1 MMSRLLVVNRGEI
14 ACRILRTA
22 QRLGIECATVYS
34 PVDRNA
40 LHILLADHAFALS
53 GNAASDSYLDQQQI
67 LAIAEQWGADAI
79 HPGYGFLS
87 ENSDFARAVT
97 AAGIRFVG
105 PSADAIAAMGSKSR
119 AKQLMAEAGVPMLP
133 GYHGDDQAVE
143 VLRRAAAQAG
153 YPVLL
158 KAVSGGGGRGLRVVN
173 ADEEFDEALAA
184 VQREAKA
191 AFGDDRV
198 LLEKYL
204 TQARHVEI
212 QVFADDHGNCIH
224 LHERDCSVQRR
235 HQKLIE
241 EAPAPGLDENT
252 RAAMGAAAVRAA
264 TSIGYSGAGTVEF
277 LYQNGEFYFLEM
289 NTRLQVEHPVTEAIT
304 GLDLVEWQLRVASG
318 DKLPLT
324 QTQTLTQAQAD
335 VPRRGWAI
343 EARINAES
351 GAPDFL
357 PSTGLIT
364 RLDWPPGAGIQDDR
378 QQTSGLRV
386 DAGFRS
392 GDRISVFY
400 DSMLGKLIA
409 WAPSRAEAVEKLSQ
423 ALACL
428 RIDGISHNA
437 AFLGAVLDTAAFRQA
452 DLHTGFLAQHEDSI
466 ALALLRRQSTR
477 HDRPDADARTDKWAG
492 LAGWRQS
499 QGQRHVFSQ
508 QYHLRPLY
516 AGTMASAAN
525 NIDTLAAGGA
535 QGQAQQALKAPLPGR
550 VIKVFVSAGDDIT
563 AGQPLLVMEAMKM
576 EHTLRASADVS
587 IRLVHCQADEMVQP
601 DQLLMEF
608 GSDEEKTGYA
618 K

>member
-143 VLRRAAAQAG
+143 VLRRAAVQAG

-364 RLDWPPGAGIQDDR
+364 RLDWPP
-378 QQTSGLRV
+378 
-386 DAGFRS
+386 
-392 GDRISVFY
+392 
-400 DSMLGKLIA
+400 
-409 WAPSRAEAVEKLSQ
+409 
-423 ALACL
+423 
-428 RIDGISHNA
+428 
-437 AFLGAVLDTAAFRQA
+437 
-452 DLHTGFLAQHEDSI
+452 
-466 ALALLRRQSTR
+466 
-477 HDRPDADARTDKWAG
+477 
-492 LAGWRQS
+492 
-499 QGQRHVFSQ
+499 
-508 QYHLRPLY
+508 
-516 AGTMASAAN
+516 
-525 NIDTLAAGGA
+525 
-535 QGQAQQALKAPLPGR
+535 
-550 VIKVFVSAGDDIT
+550 
-563 AGQPLLVMEAMKM
+563 
-576 EHTLRASADVS
+576 
-587 IRLVHCQADEMVQP
+587 
-601 DQLLMEF
+601 
-608 GSDEEKTGYA
+608 
-618 K
+618 

>member
-1 MMSRLLVVNRGEI
+1 MICRLLIINRGEI

-22 QRLGIECATVYS
+22 QRLGIECASVYS

-40 LHILLADHAFALS
+40 LHVLLADRAFALR
-53 GNAASDSYLDQQQI
+53 GNTASDSYLDQQQI
-67 LAIAEQWGADAI
+67 LAIAADWGADAI

-87 ENSDFARAVT
+87 ENSEFARAVA
-97 AAGIRFVG
+97 AAGMRFVG
-105 PSADAIAAMGSKSR
+105 PPADAIAAMGSKAR
-119 AKQLMAEAGVPMLP
+119 AKQLMAQAGVPMLP
-133 GYHGDDQAVE
+133 GYHGDSQDIA
-143 VLRRAAAQAG
+143 VLRRAADQAG

-173 ADEEFDEALAA
+173 AAAEFDEALAA
-184 VQREAKA
+184 VQREARA

-212 QVFADDHGNCIH
+212 QVFADDHGHCIH

-241 EAPAPGLDENT
+241 EAPAPGLDDNT

-277 LYQNGEFYFLEM
+277 LYQRGEFYFLEM

-318 DKLPLT
+318 ETLPLS
-324 QTQTLTQAQAD
+324 QTD
-335 VPRRGWAI
+335 VQRRGWAI

-357 PSTGLIT
+357 PSTGLINH
-364 RLDWPPGAGIQDDR
+364 LAWPRGSA
-378 QQTSGLRV
+378 LRV

-409 WAPSRAEAVEKLSQ
+409 WAPSRAQAVEELSQ
-423 ALACL
+423 ALARL

-437 AFLGAVLDTAAFRQA
+437 AFLGAVLDTPAFRDA
-452 DLHTGFLAQHEDSI
+452 ALHTGFLDEHKESI
-466 ALALLRRQSTR
+466 AVALIRRHRAANTVGDRTHNTNDSSTEHNNR
-477 HDRPDADARTDKWAG
+477 HWAV
-492 LAGWRQS
+492 LAGWRQN
-499 QGQRHVFSQ
+499 QGQVNVFSQ

-516 AGTMASAAN
+516 AGAAASPASD
-525 NIDTLAAGGA
+525 IDTLAAGGP

-550 VIKVFVSAGDDIT
+550 VIKIFVNAGEQIL
-563 AGQPLLVMEAMKM
+563 AGEPLLVMEAMKM

-587 IRLVHCQADEMVQP
+587 IKTVHCQADEMVQP

-608 GSDEEKTGYA
+608 DACDE
-618 K
+618 

>member
-1 MMSRLLVVNRGEI
+1 MDTGHCIGTQQTMIKRLLVINRGEI

-22 QRLGIECATVYS
+22 QALGIDCAAVYS
-34 PVDRNA
+34 PADRNA
-40 LHILLADHAFALS
+40 LHTLLADRAFALR

-67 LAIAEQWGADAI
+67 LAIAADWGADAI

-87 ENSDFARAVT
+87 ENSDFARAVEN
-97 AAGIRFVG
+97 AGIRFVG
-105 PSADAIAAMGSKSR
+105 PGADAIAAMGSKAR

-133 GYHGDDQAVE
+133 GYHGDAQDVTL
-143 VLRRAAAQAG
+143 LREAAQKVG

-173 ADEEFDEALAA
+173 ADAEFDEALAA
-184 VQREAKA
+184 VQRESQA
-191 AFGDDRV
+191 AFGDQRV

-212 QVFADDHGNCIH
+212 QVFADDHDNCVH

-241 EAPAPGLDENT
+241 EAPAPGLAEHT
-252 RAAMGAAAVRAA
+252 REAMGAAAVRAA

-277 LYQNGEFYFLEM
+277 LYQGGEFYFLEM
-289 NTRLQVEHPVTEAIT
+289 NTRLQVEHPVTECIT

-318 DKLPLT
+318 ETLPLT
-324 QTQTLTQAQAD
+324 QAD
-335 VPRRGWAI
+335 IARRGWAI

-364 RLDWPPGAGIQDDR
+364 ALVWPQGEA
-378 QQTSGLRV
+378 LRV

-392 GDRISVFY
+392 GDRVSVFY

-409 WAPSRAEAVEKLSQ
+409 SAPTRAEAIEELSQ
-423 ALACL
+423 ALAQL
-428 RIDGISHNA
+428 RITGISHNA
-437 AFLGAVLDTAAFRQA
+437 DFLGAVLDTSAFRA
-452 DLHTGFLAQHEDSI
+452 AELHTGFLTQHEDAI
-466 ALALLRRQSTR
+466 AVALRRRRSGAAAP
-477 HDRPDADARTDKWAG
+477 HDSGWAA
-492 LAGWRQS
+492 LAGWRQN
-499 QGQRHVFSQ
+499 QGQSNTFSQ

-516 AGTMASAAN
+516 AGAAASAATDIN
-525 NIDTLAAGGA
+525 TLTGTGA

-550 VIKVFVSAGDDIT
+550 IIKIHVAAGDSVV

-576 EHTLRASADVS
+576 EHTLKASADAS
-587 IRLVHCQADEMVQP
+587 IEAVHCDTDDMVQP
-601 DQLLMEF
+601 DQLLMAF
-608 GSDEEKTGYA
+608 VASDA
-618 K
+618 P

>member
-1 MMSRLLVVNRGEI
+1 MIKRLLVINRGEI

-22 QRLGIECATVYS
+22 QALGIDCAAVYS
-34 PVDRNA
+34 PADRNA
-40 LHILLADHAFALS
+40 LHTLLADRAFALR

-67 LAIAEQWGADAI
+67 LAIAADWGADAI

-87 ENSDFARAVT
+87 ENSDFARAVEN
-97 AAGIRFVG
+97 AGIRFVG
-105 PSADAIAAMGSKSR
+105 PGADAIAAMGSKAR

-133 GYHGDDQAVE
+133 GYHGDAQDVTL
-143 VLRRAAAQAG
+143 LREAAQKVG

-173 ADEEFDEALAA
+173 ADAEFDEALAA
-184 VQREAKA
+184 VQRESQA
-191 AFGDDRV
+191 AFGDQRV

-212 QVFADDHGNCIH
+212 QVFADDHDNCVH

-241 EAPAPGLDENT
+241 EAPAPGLAEHT
-252 RAAMGAAAVRAA
+252 REAMGAAAVRAA

-277 LYQNGEFYFLEM
+277 LYQGGEFYFLEM
-289 NTRLQVEHPVTEAIT
+289 NTRLQVEHPVTECIT

-318 DKLPLT
+318 ETLPLT
-324 QTQTLTQAQAD
+324 QAD
-335 VPRRGWAI
+335 IARRGWAI

-364 RLDWPPGAGIQDDR
+364 ALVWPQGEA
-378 QQTSGLRV
+378 LRV

-392 GDRISVFY
+392 GDRVSVFY

-409 WAPSRAEAVEKLSQ
+409 SAPTRAEAIEELSQ
-423 ALACL
+423 ALAQL
-428 RIDGISHNA
+428 RITGISHNA
-437 AFLGAVLDTAAFRQA
+437 DFLGAVLDTSAFRA
-452 DLHTGFLAQHEDSI
+452 AELHTGFLTQHEDAI
-466 ALALLRRQSTR
+466 AVALRRRRSGAAAP
-477 HDRPDADARTDKWAG
+477 HDSGWAA
-492 LAGWRQS
+492 LAGWRQN
-499 QGQRHVFSQ
+499 QGQSNTFSQ

-516 AGTMASAAN
+516 AGAAASAATDIN
-525 NIDTLAAGGA
+525 TLTGTGA

-550 VIKVFVSAGDDIT
+550 IIKIHVAAGDSVV

-576 EHTLRASADVS
+576 EHTLKASADAS
-587 IRLVHCQADEMVQP
+587 IEAVHCDTDDMVQP
-601 DQLLMEF
+601 DQLLMAF
-608 GSDEEKTGYA
+608 VASDA
-618 K
+618 P

>member
-1 MMSRLLVVNRGEI
+1 MIKRLLVINRGEI

-22 QRLGIECATVYS
+22 QALGIECAAVYS
-34 PVDRNA
+34 PADRNA
-40 LHILLADHAFALS
+40 LHTLLADRAFALR

-67 LAIAEQWGADAI
+67 LAIAADWGADAI

-87 ENSDFARAVT
+87 ENSGFARAVEN
-97 AAGIRFVG
+97 AGIRFVG
-105 PSADAIAAMGSKSR
+105 PGADAIAAMGSKAR

-133 GYHGDDQAVE
+133 GYHGDAQDVTL
-143 VLRRAAAQAG
+143 LREAAQKVG

-173 ADEEFDEALAA
+173 ADAEFDEALAA
-184 VQREAKA
+184 VQRESQA
-191 AFGDDRV
+191 AFGDQRV

-212 QVFADDHGNCIH
+212 QVFADDHGNCVH

-241 EAPAPGLDENT
+241 EAPAPGLAEHT
-252 RAAMGAAAVRAA
+252 REAMGAAAVRAA
-264 TSIGYSGAGTVEF
+264 TSIRYSGAGTVEF
-277 LYQNGEFYFLEM
+277 LYQGGEFYFLEM
-289 NTRLQVEHPVTEAIT
+289 NTRLQVEHPVTECIT

-318 DKLPLT
+318 ETLPLT
-324 QTQTLTQAQAD
+324 QAD
-335 VPRRGWAI
+335 IARRGWAI

-364 RLDWPPGAGIQDDR
+364 ALVWPQGEA
-378 QQTSGLRV
+378 LRV

-392 GDRISVFY
+392 GDRVSVFY

-409 WAPSRAEAVEKLSQ
+409 SAPTRAEAIEELSQ
-423 ALACL
+423 ALAQL
-428 RIDGISHNA
+428 RITGISHNA
-437 AFLGAVLDTAAFRQA
+437 DFLGAVLDTSAFRA
-452 DLHTGFLAQHEDSI
+452 AELHTGFLTQHEDAI
-466 ALALLRRQSTR
+466 AVALRRRRSGAAAP
-477 HDRPDADARTDKWAG
+477 HDSGWAA
-492 LAGWRQS
+492 LAGWRQN
-499 QGQRHVFSQ
+499 QGQSNTFSQ

-516 AGTMASAAN
+516 AGAAASAASDIN
-525 NIDTLAAGGA
+525 TLTGTGA

-550 VIKVFVSAGDDIT
+550 IIKIHVAAGDSVV

-576 EHTLRASADVS
+576 EHTLKASADAS
-587 IRLVHCQADEMVQP
+587 IEAVHCDTDDMVQP
-601 DQLLMEF
+601 DQLLMAF
-608 GSDEEKTGYA
+608 VASDA
-618 K
+618 P